1 MEKIKMKNNV
11 WMILFIVVVIVS
23 AVVIAYQ
30 DLRRADQP
38 LIYYKEKYEN
48 LQRAYIELAKSHSY
62 ILETVM
68 KNNVNLQPFL
78 PDYKERP
85 AAEFTEYL
93 RRRIVAM
100 QLEIERLDFESKQK
114 YNKE

>member
-1 MEKIKMKNNV
+1 MKTNI
-11 WMILFIVVVIVS
+11 WMVLFISVTILA

-38 LIYYKEKYEN
+38 LIYYKEKYEE

-62 ILETVM
+62 ILETIM
-68 KNNVNLQPFL
+68 KNNVNIQPYLADFANK
-78 PDYKERP
+78 PPE
-85 AAEFTEYL
+85 EFNEYL

-100 QLEIERLDFESKQK
+100 QLEIERLEYEKQK
-114 YNKE
+114 LIQK